1 MLLGNKCDLDEAEI
15 DRAKLDDYWLV
26 NKFGQLYGCMYVY
39 EIFYSTML
47 LWAVSIS
54 VYFIF
59 VKKVVKSSKES
70 YTSIIMSS
78 KERGFAGWF
87 DTSAKQ
93 NINIDKAARFL
104 VDQILLHKDI
114 FVQKK
119 ASQVQL

>member
-1 MLLGNKCDLDEAEI
+1 MHGI
-15 DRAKLDDYWLV
+15 AKRKLRM
-26 NKFGQLYGCMYVY
+26 F
-39 EIFYSTML
+39 
-47 LWAVSIS
+47 
-54 VYFIF
+54 
-59 VKKVVKSSKES
+59 
-70 YTSIIMSS
+70 S

-119 ASQVQL
+119 ASQVHWFVKFDNERC